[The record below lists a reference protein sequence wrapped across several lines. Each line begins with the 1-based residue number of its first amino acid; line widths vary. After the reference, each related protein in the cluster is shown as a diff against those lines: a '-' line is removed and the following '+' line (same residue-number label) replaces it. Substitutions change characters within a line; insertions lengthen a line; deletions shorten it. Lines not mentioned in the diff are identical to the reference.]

1 MIDFVQIELG
11 GERWT
16 ISWDSD
22 ATLKKVRCIGSK
34 TGLKYCTYLFQDF
47 TPDKA
52 FDLAM
57 TQLQWLREA
66 LKDVKQTGME

>member
-57 TQLQWLREA
+57 TQLKWLREEF
-66 LKDVKQTGME
+66 KNVKQTGME

>member
-22 ATLKKVRCIGSK
+22 ATLKKVRCTGSK
-34 TGLKYCTYLFQDF
+34 TGLKYCTYCLHDF
-47 TPDKA
+47 TPNKA
-52 FDLAM
+52 FDIAM
-57 TQLQWLREA
+57 TQLKWLQEEF
-66 LKDVKQTGME
+66 KDAEQTGME

>member
-22 ATLKKVRCIGSK
+22 ATMKKVRCTGSK
-34 TGLKYCTYLFQDF
+34 TGLKYCTYCLHDF

-57 TQLQWLREA
+57 TQLQWLREEF
-66 LKDVKQTGME
+66 KNVKQTGVE

>member
-34 TGLKYCTYLFQDF
+34 TGLKYCTYCLHDF
-47 TPDKA
+47 TPDSY
-52 FDLAM
+52 DTIEM
-57 TQLQWLREA
+57 
-66 LKDVKQTGME
+66 VKRGT